1 MKSVKKFFVSKRK
14 LGLALLY
21 LADMLINK
29 PKTKLNVFNYVVC
42 FFFLTAEKLVG
53 RLPRPS
59 RSLHFG
65 EISGDERPGDSLGPR
80 DPKRIG
86 RAQ

>member
-14 LGLALLY
+14 LSLTLLY
-21 LADMLINK
+21 LADILINK

-42 FFFLTAEKLVG
+42 FFLTAEKLVR

>member
-1 MKSVKKFFVSKRK
+1 M
-14 LGLALLY
+14 LY
-21 LADMLINK
+21 
-29 PKTKLNVFNYVVC
+29 V
-42 FFFLTAEKLVG
+42 FFFWTAEKLVR

-65 EISGDERPGDSLGPR
+65 EISGDERPGDWLGAR